1 MSNLKERILKD
12 FIVAFKHKEMDKKNF
27 LGVIKGEIE
36 LQEGG
41 GVEPTDENVLKVLKK
56 IEKSLKQTNTEE
68 SKKELEY
75 IKPYLPEQMSEEEIR
90 EIVYDY
96 TNNGF
101 DSIGK
106 IMGQFNSKYKGKAD
120 NKVVSEI
127 IKSILN

>member
-1 MSNLKERILKD
+1 MSNLKKRILKD
-12 FIVAFKHKEMDKKNF
+12 FMVAFKQKELNKKNF

-36 LQEGG
+36 LQEGR
-41 GVEPTDENVLKVLKK
+41 GVESTDENVLKVLKK
-56 IEKSLKQTNTEE
+56 VEKSLKQTNSEE

>member
-1 MSNLKERILKD
+1 MDNLKGRILKD
-12 FIVAFKHKEMDKKNF
+12 FMDAFKQKKMGKKNF

-36 LQEGG
+36 LQEGR
-41 GVEPTDENVLKVLKK
+41 GVESTDENVLKVLKK

>member
-1 MSNLKERILKD
+1 
-12 FIVAFKHKEMDKKNF
+12 
-27 LGVIKGEIE
+27 
-36 LQEGG
+36 
-41 GVEPTDENVLKVLKK
+41 
-56 IEKSLKQTNTEE
+56 
-68 SKKELEY
+68 
-75 IKPYLPEQMSEEEIR
+75 MSEEEIR